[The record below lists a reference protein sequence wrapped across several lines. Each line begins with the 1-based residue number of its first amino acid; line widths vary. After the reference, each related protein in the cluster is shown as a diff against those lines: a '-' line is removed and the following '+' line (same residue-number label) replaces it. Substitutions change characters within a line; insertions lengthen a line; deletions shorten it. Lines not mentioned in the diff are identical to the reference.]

1 MSINQFNQLVAHRVQ
16 IYQKRR
22 RIKAEM
28 SKRNIPYSKAAARRF
43 LLQPYTRTVLMVSSV
58 YHPTVQHKDKSKKF
72 GFLKKFLPN

>member
-1 MSINQFNQLVAHRVQ
+1 
-16 IYQKRR
+16 
-22 RIKAEM
+22 M